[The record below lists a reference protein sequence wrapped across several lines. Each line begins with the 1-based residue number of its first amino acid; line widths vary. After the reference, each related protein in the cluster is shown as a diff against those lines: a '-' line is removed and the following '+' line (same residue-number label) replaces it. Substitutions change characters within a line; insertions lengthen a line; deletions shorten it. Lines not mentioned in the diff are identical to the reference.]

1 MGKEII
7 INAEKER
14 TRIAILENGDLV
26 ELYIESPDNAR
37 TLGDIYLAR
46 VRKIMSSIQ
55 AAFVDIGQ
63 KQDAFLHF
71 SDLTENLPQL
81 LDFVNDDNPHVGGA
95 PSTGGHPHRTRGK
108 RRKPSGGKGQS
119 DGAEGE
125 TVQADGENKVRGKS
139 DAKARGRR
147 RQAQRRSKHG
157 SPISDGPRPETY
169 LKRDQRILVKIVKE
183 PISNKGS
190 RVSTDI
196 SMAGRFLVLVP
207 FANYVAVSKK
217 IYSYKERRRL
227 RALAKSLLPDG
238 FGLIVRT
245 VAEGKN
251 AKTLD
256 TDLNLLLEKWRKL
269 EKQLAGR
276 PDPPISVH
284 QDVNMVSSVMRDLF
298 SDDYDRVLIDDPKL
312 YRNIKSYIQ
321 AIAPQ
326 MVDAVQPHKSKKHIF
341 EETKIQGEIE
351 QAFSGRVNLPTGGY
365 LFIEHTEAMHVVDV
379 NSGRSGR
386 GMSQEE
392 NSLRVNIEAARAIA
406 KQVRLRDLGGIIV
419 IDFIDLRDERNKRKV
434 YEEMKKEFKKDRAV
448 SKILPMSDFGLIQIT
463 RQRLRPSI
471 TVSQSPDSL
480 SRNGSSSPST
490 AKEPPQRKARE
501 ESRKVEQPDRSDD
514 AKPVRDERRQPSPS
528 RHEARQSTS
537 RKVDPEQILAHMEQW
552 LVDYKTMG
560 NRRAVTL
567 RVHPFTAAYLNRK
580 VPNHPTRWFMKHLI
594 RVRLEIDD
602 AVLPQYYRFVDAR
615 SGEDMTDKIELPAT
629 E

>member
-81 LDFVNDDNPHVGGA
+81 LDFVNDDNPHVGGDT
-95 PSTGGHPHRTRGK
+95 STGGHPQRTRGK
-108 RRKPSGGKGQS
+108 RRKPSGGKGQH

-125 TVQADGENKVRGKS
+125 AAPADGENKTRGKS
-139 DAKARGRR
+139 DPKARGRR

-157 SPISDGPRPETY
+157 GPISDGPRPETY

-269 EKQLAGR
+269 EKQLAGK
-276 PDPPISVH
+276 PNPPIGVH

-419 IDFIDLRDERNKRKV
+419 VDFIDLRDERNKRKV
-434 YEEMKKEFKKDRAV
+434 FEEMKKEFKKDRAV
-448 SKILPMSDFGLIQIT
+448 SKILPMSDFGLVQIT

-480 SRNGSSSPST
+480 SRNGSSSPSA
-490 AKEPPQRKARE
+490 AKEPPQSRAKE
-501 ESRKVEQPDRSDD
+501 ETRRVEQSDRSDD
-514 AKPVRDERRQPSPS
+514 TKPAKEERRQPVPV
-528 RHEARQSTS
+528 RQEPRQSTS

-602 AVLPQYYRFVDAR
+602 AVLPQSYRFVDAR